1 MPLCNGEHGYGIV
14 TKILHWLTVA
24 AIIGQFLVGWTME
37 ADDEALD
44 REKDRIDALEDAG
57 ARIGPRA
64 RATPQRTCSR
74 RDRPPRRR
82 TRCPRRRQRGVSDVF
97 TGDFVGDGLSL
108 PELHVLLRLSIM
120 LLGVLRV
127 LWRMVTPLP
136 PWATCGRGTA
146 AGEGLLTLLF
156 VVPGTGLLLIVGESD
171 WLPEHIAAQVLLV
184 AVIAVHVGLVLRQTV
199 VRRDG
204 QLRRMV

>member
-108 PELHVLLRLSIM
+108 PEIHVLLRLSIM

-127 LWRMVTPLP
+127 LWRMVTP
-136 PWATCGRGTA
+136 
-146 AGEGLLTLLF
+146 LF

-171 WLPEHIAAQVLLV
+171 WLPEHIAAQCCWWPSSPCTSGWCC
-184 AVIAVHVGLVLRQTV
+184 AQTV

-204 QLRRMV
+204 QLWRMV